1 MSTSYFKFPS
11 TDSGAT
17 HAIGRPKL
25 LWRQV
30 WACQKHLL
38 LAGALSNT
46 QSAVR
51 HQYHYAAACVPGI
64 EHSPHQS
71 SCLVDPMIGKKRYDL
86 STHFPFEII
95 RRVACQW
102 CAATCVRT
110 AVVVVV
116 VLLPYVYS
124 LQSWV
129 SITQSVEVT
138 ADAFYF
144 EYRCR

>member
-1 MSTSYFKFPS
+1 M
-11 TDSGAT
+11 
-17 HAIGRPKL
+17 L
-25 LWRQV
+25 LVVDVNIIFQV
-30 WACQKHLL
+30 SLHRFGCDPCNRTAKTAVTPGVGLSKHLL

-124 LQSWV
+124 LQS
-129 SITQSVEVT
+129 
-138 ADAFYF
+138 
-144 EYRCR
+144 